1 MRKLRIWLKG
11 GKMASLNRDVVIY
24 EKKDKI
30 AYIKLNRPDKMN
42 AINKKVAEAI
52 REIWADFRD
61 DDNIYVAILSGAGK
75 SFCAGADVKDL
86 GEVEKGRYKMSQ
98 SITLGDRPIGPSAYS
113 IKKPI
118 IGALKGNVLGAG
130 LWLALECDIRVATE
144 DAVFGL
150 PEPKIGIPT
159 VFAGILARYMPQAVA
174 NELLLVG
181 TNIDAKRAYEI
192 GLINKVVSMEQLM
205 REAESIAN
213 TLCNNAPLAIT
224 AMKQLIRQCW
234 DMDFGS
240 ARAFTESVVVPVNNS
255 EDAEEGKK
263 AYVEKRKPIWRGR

>member
-1 MRKLRIWLKG
+1 
-11 GKMASLNRDVVIY
+11 
-24 EKKDKI
+24 
-30 AYIKLNRPDKMN
+30 
-42 AINKKVAEAI
+42 
-52 REIWADFRD
+52 
-61 DDNIYVAILSGAGK
+61 
-75 SFCAGADVKDL
+75 
-86 GEVEKGRYKMSQ
+86 
-98 SITLGDRPIGPSAYS
+98 
-113 IKKPI
+113 
-118 IGALKGNVLGAG
+118 
-130 LWLALECDIRVATE
+130 
-144 DAVFGL
+144 
-150 PEPKIGIPT
+150 
-159 VFAGILARYMPQAVA
+159 MPQAVA

>member
-1 MRKLRIWLKG
+1 
-11 GKMASLNRDVVIY
+11 MATLGTEVVIY

-52 REIWADFRD
+52 REIWDDFRD
-61 DDNIYVAILSGAGK
+61 DDNIYVAIFSGAGK

-86 GEVEKGRYKMSQ
+86 GEIKKGKYKMSQ
-98 SITLGDRPIGPSAYS
+98 SITLGDRPIGPSALS
-113 IKKPI
+113 VKKPI

-130 LWLALECDIRVATE
+130 LWLALECDIRIATE

-150 PEPKIGIPT
+150 PEPKVGIPT
-159 VFAGILARYMPQAVA
+159 IFAGFLTRYMPQAIA
-174 NELLLVG
+174 NELLLAG

-192 GLINKVVSMEQLM
+192 GLINKVVSEERLM
-205 REAESIAN
+205 LEAERIAN
-213 TLCNNAPLAIT
+213 TLCNNAPLAVR

-240 ARAFTESVVVPVNNS
+240 VRAFTESVVVPVNNS
-255 EDAEEGKK
+255 EDAEEGKR
-263 AYVEKRKPIWRGR
+263 AYLEKRKPIWKAR